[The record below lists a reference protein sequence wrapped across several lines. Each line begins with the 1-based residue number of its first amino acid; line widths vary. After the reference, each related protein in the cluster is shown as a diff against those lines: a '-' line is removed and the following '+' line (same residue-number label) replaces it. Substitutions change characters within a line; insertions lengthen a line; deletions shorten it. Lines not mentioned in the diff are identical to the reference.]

1 MCPSHSLVTSGVF
14 KIQNVSSCGLQ
25 MSLSYPSLRADG
37 PKCQDPSSAGV
48 HITLGTLALLM
59 GQHLMAKKAALSPLQ
74 KHHPS
79 QFWCPNQALWVA
91 TLVGTALLHQRDVS
105 GGRERI
111 FHRAL
116 VFLRGQEQHR
126 FVCLFAERDLEA
138 TAAPVTLTQCQYR
151 AFWDGNPPLQEQQG
165 GERIIHLYPQISFH
179 PQISFPWGK
188 GNSLPQK
195 WGFLKET
202 PLCELRA
209 QGEAPKFS
217 PESPKP
223 AHF

>member
-48 HITLGTLALLM
+48 HITLDTLALLM

-74 KHHPS
+74 RCHPS
-79 QFWCPNQALWVA
+79 QLWCPNQALWVA
-91 TLVGTALLHQRDVS
+91 TLVGTALLHQRDAS

-126 FVCLFAERDLEA
+126 FVYLLGETWRLQQLQGHSTSVNTELFGME
-138 TAAPVTLTQCQYR
+138 
-151 AFWDGNPPLQEQQG
+151 
-165 GERIIHLYPQISFH
+165 IHPSR
-179 PQISFPWGK
+179 SSRVGK
-188 GNSLPQK
+188 G
-195 WGFLKET
+195 
-202 PLCELRA
+202 
-209 QGEAPKFS
+209 
-217 PESPKP
+217 
-223 AHF
+223 